1 MDNYEKYLSIAKKQE
16 EIEYILYKS
25 TLEEIQENDYN
36 LAINRYVNQE
46 KNEVIDME
54 KTMKNIENI
63 KIELKQLDEELTAKM
78 GDLIN

>member
-16 EIEYILYKS
+16 EIESISYKS